1 MPFVSCIEDVNS
13 TPAPTI
19 VDDDSFEK
27 ELCKA
32 KEAGEWFRL
41 QAGDGDNCR
50 DVIQCTSSVIFVFNP
65 KPIWFSNKMFHF
77 LFVWFYFEKR
87 VCKPFVVQL
96 VLLSTLRSKLATG
109 RNKSRTAWRKRKS
122 AKLSPSSPQMS
133 LSVRSVTNFCYH
145 FSMFEFAS
153 ILFCLFLSVCVCIL
167 GGNVGL
173 PRWYLHWTQSFL

>member
-1 MPFVSCIEDVNS
+1 MKFLWTSLCTIAFASVLVLGQTNTRDQIRNAQNAAQSNTRRPADVNS

-50 DVIQCTSSVIFVFNP
+50 DVIQCTSSVNN
-65 KPIWFSNKMFHF
+65 SFHF
-77 LFVWFYFEKR
+77 FKSHSLHKSFILRLYSFKR
-87 VCKPFVVQL
+87 VCKLSVVQL

-109 RNKSRTAWRKRKS
+109 RNKSRTA
-122 AKLSPSSPQMS
+122 
-133 LSVRSVTNFCYH
+133 
-145 FSMFEFAS
+145 
-153 ILFCLFLSVCVCIL
+153 
-167 GGNVGL
+167 
-173 PRWYLHWTQSFL
+173 